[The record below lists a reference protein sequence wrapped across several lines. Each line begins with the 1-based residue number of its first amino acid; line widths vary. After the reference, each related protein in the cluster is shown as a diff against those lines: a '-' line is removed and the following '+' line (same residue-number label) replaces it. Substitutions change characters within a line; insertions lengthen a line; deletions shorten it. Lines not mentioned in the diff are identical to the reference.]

1 MSTQRGQHAVKKCAI
16 LSAAALTLIGMIL
29 PGDPVVAVRQN
40 PQGNLERALE
50 IIGAME
56 DEWETI
62 EDYTAIV
69 AKTER
74 FRDGTVRSEQAL
86 VKYRKPAD
94 HYLRVLEGDDQRAEV
109 LYPTGDDNNL
119 ILAHKGGV
127 TGAVTRFIG
136 GIPGIGNVIP
146 NEFSIEDPRLL
157 ARQHHIIFDINLGKV
172 GRLIAQP
179 VRTSAE
185 HGEGQIIFH
194 PGEAV
199 NGRPADVMELLF
211 PADAGLIQTVQEGD
225 TLFSVA
231 PQWGQDMAVILYN
244 NPEIDGPTDLRS
256 GQRIFVPRY
265 YGARVVLWIGQ
276 EPRLPLKLEI
286 YDNQGRLYESYE
298 HSELRIN
305 IGLSDMDFDR
315 TNPEYRFQ

>member
-1 MSTQRGQHAVKKCAI
+1 MRLHAVKECAV
-16 LSAAALTLIGMIL
+16 LSAVTLTLIGMIL
-29 PGDPVVAVRQN
+29 PGAPASRPRQDPQV
-40 PQGNLERALE
+40 NLERTLE
-50 IIGAME
+50 IIGSME
-56 DEWETI
+56 DAWETI
-62 EDYTAIV
+62 TDYTAIV

-94 HYLRVLEGDDQRAEV
+94 HYLRVLDGDDKGAEV
-109 LYPTGDDNNL
+109 LYPTGDNSDL

-127 TGAVTRFIG
+127 TGAVARFIG
-136 GIPGIGNVIP
+136 GIPGIGGVIP
-146 NEFSIEDPRLL
+146 KEFGIEDPRLL

-194 PGEAV
+194 PSEEV
-199 NGRPADVMELLF
+199 NGRPADVMELLY
-211 PADAGLIQTVQEGD
+211 PADAGIIRTVQEGD

-231 PQWGQDMAVILYN
+231 PEWGQDMAVILYN
-244 NPEIDGPTDLRS
+244 NPEIDGPTDLRA
-256 GQRIFVPRY
+256 GQSIFVPRY

-276 EPRLPLKLEI
+276 QPRLPLKLEI
-286 YDNQGRLYESYE
+286 YDSMGRLYESYE

-305 IGLSDMDFDR
+305 IGLTDMDFDR
-315 TNPEYRFQ
+315 TNPDYRFQ

>member
-1 MSTQRGQHAVKKCAI
+1 MRLLAVKNLAI
-16 LSAAALTLIGMIL
+16 LFTATLTLIGTIL
-29 PGDPVVAVRQN
+29 PADPVVGVGQE
-40 PQGNLERALE
+40 PQVDLERALE
-50 IIGAME
+50 IVGSME
-56 DEWETI
+56 DAWETI
-62 EDYTAIV
+62 NDYTAIV

-94 HYLRVLEGDDQRAEV
+94 HYLRVLDGDDKGAEV
-109 LYPTGDDNNL
+109 LYPTGDNNDL

-127 TGAVTRFIG
+127 TGAVARFIG
-136 GIPGIGNVIP
+136 GIPGIGRVIP
-146 NEFSIEDPRLL
+146 KEFGIEDPRLL

-185 HGEGQIIFH
+185 HGEGKIIFH
-194 PGEAV
+194 PSEEV
-199 NGRPADVMELLF
+199 NGRPADVMELLY
-211 PADAGLIQTVQEGD
+211 PADAGIIRTVQEGD

-231 PQWGQDMAVILYN
+231 PEWGQDMAVILYN
-244 NPEIDGPTDLRS
+244 NPEIDGPTDLRA
-256 GQRIFVPRY
+256 GQSIFVPRY

-286 YDNQGRLYESYE
+286 YDGEGRLYESYE
-298 HSELRIN
+298 HSELRLN
-305 IGLSDMDFDR
+305 TGLTDMDFDPA
-315 TNPEYRFQ
+315 NPEYRFR